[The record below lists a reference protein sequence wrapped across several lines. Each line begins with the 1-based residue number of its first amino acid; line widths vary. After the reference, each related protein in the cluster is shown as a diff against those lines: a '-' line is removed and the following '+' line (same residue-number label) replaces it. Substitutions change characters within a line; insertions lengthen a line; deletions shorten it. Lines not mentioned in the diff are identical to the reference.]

1 MARPMLSNVIVGA
14 LVVGAIVFGALR
26 FAGLTEEIGNSLL
39 FVACSMALLALFM
52 LALRLPLRG
61 RGSRL
66 GAWLATALLALGAI
80 AVTIAANVAL
90 YRHDVH
96 LDVSREDRNTPP
108 RQFTAVI
115 EHLRSRL
122 SLTYFYNSG
131 DGNAL
136 VARDLI
142 GIVARSHPLFTFRA
156 IDLDKEPGLARDAG
170 VHAYN
175 TAVLQAGDRQV
186 MVENNTDVVRL
197 AYAAQRVLKERV
209 ETVCFV
215 TGHGETFRP
224 TPPHFHYSHVETLQ
238 GHDVPGASDILVGEP
253 ADLDRLQLA
262 LNEIGYDTR
271 GIVPA
276 SISAIPAD
284 CAVVADIGPRTAFAA
299 GEADLL
305 VQYLAS
311 GGRLLLLLDPVFPV
325 GPELEEKLLGVLGLK
340 AEPAVVI
347 DPLNHFRTDPDKVAV
362 PYYPPHPITER
373 IALTVFP
380 QARPIHVATPPAG
393 IATSILAASSQ
404 DSFSR
409 RVPSGATELAAVES
423 APPDAENRGARA
435 LAVAAEGVW
444 PGTAS
449 GKRFRLV
456 LAGTSKFATN
466 EYFPYVSNGELSV
479 AMLRWLAADETMPTV
494 QPQTYSLSEVVLT
507 SRQMRDVFLALEV
520 VLPLSTLL
528 CGVLVWWRRR

>member
-1 MARPMLSNVIVGA
+1 MTRPIRPNLTVGA
-14 LVVGAIVFGALR
+14 LVVGAIAFGTLG
-26 FAGLTEEIGNSLL
+26 FAGFAEEVGNSLL
-39 FVACSMALLALFM
+39 FVAWAMALLALFM

-61 RGSRL
+61 RGSRF
-66 GAWLATALLALGAI
+66 GAWLATALLTVGAI

-96 LDVSREDRNTPP
+96 LDVSREGRNTPP

-115 EHLRSRL
+115 EHLRGPL

-136 VARDLI
+136 IARDLI
-142 GIVARSHPLFTFRA
+142 TIVARAHPLFTFRA

-175 TAVLQAGDRQV
+175 TAIFQAGDRQV
-186 MVENNTDVVRL
+186 MVENNADVVRL

-209 ETVCFV
+209 ETVCFI

-238 GHDVPGASDILVGEP
+238 GHDAPGAGDILVGEP

-276 SISAIPAD
+276 SLSAIPPD
-284 CAVVADIGPRTAFAA
+284 CAVVADIGPRNAFAA

-305 VQYLAS
+305 VDYLS
-311 GGRLLLLLDPVFPV
+311 HGGHLLLLLDPVFPV
-325 GPELEEKLLGVLGLK
+325 GPDLDAKLLGPLGLK
-340 AEPAVVI
+340 AESALVI

-362 PYYPPHPITER
+362 PYYPRHPITER
-373 IALTVFP
+373 LALTVFP
-380 QARPIHVATPPAG
+380 QTRPIHVAKPPAG
-393 IATSILAASSQ
+393 VALSILAASSE

-409 RVPSGATELAAVES
+409 PVPAGVTELAAVET
-423 APPDAENRGARA
+423 APPEGEDRGVRA
-435 LAVAAEGVW
+435 LAVAVDGVW

-466 EYFPYVSNGELSV
+466 EYFPYVSDGELSV

-494 QPQTYSLSEVVLT
+494 EPQTYSLSEVVLT

-520 VLPLSTLL
+520 LLPLSTLM